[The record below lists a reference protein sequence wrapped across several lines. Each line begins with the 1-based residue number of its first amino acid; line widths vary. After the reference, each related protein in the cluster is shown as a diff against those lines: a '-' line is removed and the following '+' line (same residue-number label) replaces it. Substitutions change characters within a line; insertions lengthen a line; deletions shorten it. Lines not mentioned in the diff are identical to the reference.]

1 MASRLTTLY
10 RLFPAAAA
18 LRSDWWRGR
27 RLSDVTPPTRRVR
40 VEAGLWAAARW
51 PAGTAPIGRRGA
63 SRGGGAVWREGG
75 SGPRRFLA
83 APVAEAS
90 PFAGGGRE
98 ERAAAGGIMPGARRS
113 LASPVVSGVLCP
125 CGSPRAAAT
134 PGPGAEGSGG
144 GSCGRAVCEAS
155 EQDRRLRALF
165 QKLDVN
171 RDGALCIH
179 DLAVGLGRLGLHR
192 TELDLL
198 KIVKAGDKDLDGQLD
213 FEEFV
218 HYLQDHEKKLRLVFK
233 SLDKKNDG
241 RIDAQEIVQS
251 LRDLGVKISEQ
262 QAEKILKSMDKNGT
276 MTIDWNEWRDYHLL
290 HPVENIPEII
300 LYWKHSTIFDV
311 GENLTVPD
319 EFTVEER
326 QTGMWW
332 RHLVAGGG
340 AGAVSRTCTAPLDR
354 LKVLMQVHASRSNNM
369 CIIGGF
375 TQMIREG
382 GTRSLWRGN
391 GINVLKIAPE
401 SAIKFM
407 AYEQIKRFI
416 GTDQEMLRIHERLL
430 AGSLAGAIA
439 QSSIY
444 PMEVLKTRMALRKTG
459 QYSGMLDCAKNIL
472 SKEGMAAFYKGYI
485 PNMLGIIPYA
495 GIDLAVYET
504 LKNAWLQRYAVNSA
518 DPGVF
523 VLLACGTISSTCG
536 QLASYP
542 LALVRTR
549 MQAQASVEGAPEVT
563 MRGLFK
569 HILKTEG
576 AFGLYRGLAPNFM
589 KVIPAVSISYVVYEN
604 LKMTLGVQSR

>member
-1 MASRLTTLY
+1 
-10 RLFPAAAA
+10 
-18 LRSDWWRGR
+18 
-27 RLSDVTPPTRRVR
+27 
-40 VEAGLWAAARW
+40 
-51 PAGTAPIGRRGA
+51 
-63 SRGGGAVWREGG
+63 
-75 SGPRRFLA
+75 
-83 APVAEAS
+83 
-90 PFAGGGRE
+90 
-98 ERAAAGGIMPGARRS
+98 MPGARRS

-125 CGSPRAAAT
+125 CGSPH
-134 PGPGAEGSGG
+134 GPAVESGG
-144 GSCGRAVCEAS
+144 GGGNAGSCGRSLCEAS
-155 EQDRRLRALF
+155 EQDRRLRTLF

-192 TELDLL
+192 SELDLR

-262 QAEKILKSMDKNGT
+262 QAEKILKRIRTGHFWGPVTYMDKNGT

-382 GTRSLWRGN
+382 GPRSLWRGN

-472 SKEGMAAFYKGYI
+472 AKEGMAAFYKGYI

-504 LKNAWLQRYAVNSA
+504 LKNTWLQRYAVNSA

-604 LKMTLGVQSR
+604 LKMTLGVDSR

>member
-1 MASRLTTLY
+1 MVSSVLCRCVASPPPDAASAASS
-10 RLFPAAAA
+10 PA
-18 LRSDWWRGR
+18 S
-27 RLSDVTPPTRRVR
+27 S
-40 VEAGLWAAARW
+40 
-51 PAGTAPIGRRGA
+51 PASVDPC
-63 SRGGGAVWREGG
+63 GGAVCGG
-75 SGPRRFLA
+75 P
-83 APVAEAS
+83 
-90 PFAGGGRE
+90 
-98 ERAAAGGIMPGARRS
+98 
-113 LASPVVSGVLCP
+113 
-125 CGSPRAAAT
+125 
-134 PGPGAEGSGG
+134 
-144 GSCGRAVCEAS
+144 
-155 EQDRRLRALF
+155 DHRLRLWSLF
-165 QKLDVN
+165 QTLDVN
-171 RDGALCIH
+171 RDGGLCVN
-179 DLAVGLGRLGLHR
+179 DLAVGLRRLGLHR
-192 TELDLL
+192 TEGELR
-198 KIVKAGDKDLDGQLD
+198 KIVQAGDKDLDGQLD

-233 SLDKKNDG
+233 SLDKKNDAG
-241 RIDAQEIVQS
+241 RIDAQEIMQS

-262 QAEKILKSMDKNGT
+262 QAEKILKRIRTGHFWGPVTYMDKNGT

-300 LYWKHSTIFDV
+300 LYWKHST
-311 GENLTVPD
+311 
-319 EFTVEER
+319 
-326 QTGMWW
+326 
-332 RHLVAGGG
+332 
-340 AGAVSRTCTAPLDR
+340 
-354 LKVLMQVHASRSNNM
+354 VHASRSNNM
-369 CIIGGF
+369 CIVGGF

-382 GTRSLWRGN
+382 GAKSLWRGN

-407 AYEQIKRFI
+407 AYEQIKRLV
-416 GTDQEMLRIHERLL
+416 GSDQEALRIHERLV

-459 QYSGMLDCAKNIL
+459 QYSGMLDCARKIL
-472 SKEGMAAFYKGYI
+472 AREGVAAFYKGYV

-523 VLLACGTISSTCG
+523 VLLACGTMSSTCG

-549 MQAQASVEGAPEVT
+549 MQAQASIEGAPEVT
-563 MRGLFK
+563 MSSLFRQ
-569 HILKTEG
+569 ILRTEG

-604 LKMTLGVQSR
+604 LKITLGVQSR

>member
-1 MASRLTTLY
+1 MVSSVLCRCVASPPPD
-10 RLFPAAAA
+10 PAASASSSA
-18 LRSDWWRGR
+18 S
-27 RLSDVTPPTRRVR
+27 S
-40 VEAGLWAAARW
+40 
-51 PAGTAPIGRRGA
+51 PASVDPC
-63 SRGGGAVWREGG
+63 GGAVCGG
-75 SGPRRFLA
+75 P
-83 APVAEAS
+83 
-90 PFAGGGRE
+90 
-98 ERAAAGGIMPGARRS
+98 
-113 LASPVVSGVLCP
+113 
-125 CGSPRAAAT
+125 
-134 PGPGAEGSGG
+134 
-144 GSCGRAVCEAS
+144 
-155 EQDRRLRALF
+155 DHRLRLWSLF
-165 QKLDVN
+165 QTLDVN
-171 RDGALCIH
+171 RDGGLCVN
-179 DLAVGLGRLGLHR
+179 DLAVGLRRLGLHR
-192 TELDLL
+192 TEGELR
-198 KIVKAGDKDLDGQLD
+198 KIVQAGDKDLDGQLD

-241 RIDAQEIVQS
+241 RIDAQEIMQS

-354 LKVLMQVHASRSNNM
+354 LKVVMQVHASRSNNM
-369 CIIGGF
+369 CIVGGF

-382 GTRSLWRGN
+382 GARSLWRGN

-407 AYEQIKRFI
+407 AYEQIKRLI
-416 GTDQEMLRIHERLL
+416 GSDQETLRIHERLV

-444 PMEVLKTRMALRKTG
+444 PMEVRAMSVPGRAARVGVGRRTGPCSRFHHPPWALQVLKTRMALRKTG
-459 QYSGMLDCAKNIL
+459 QYSGMLDCARKIL
-472 SKEGMAAFYKGYI
+472 AREGMAAFYKGYV

-523 VLLACGTISSTCG
+523 VLLACGTMSSTCG

-549 MQAQASVEGAPEVT
+549 MQAQASMEGAPEVT
-563 MRGLFK
+563 MSSLFK
-569 HILKTEG
+569 QILRTEG

-604 LKMTLGVQSR
+604 LKITLGVQSR

>member
-1 MASRLTTLY
+1 
-10 RLFPAAAA
+10 
-18 LRSDWWRGR
+18 
-27 RLSDVTPPTRRVR
+27 
-40 VEAGLWAAARW
+40 
-51 PAGTAPIGRRGA
+51 
-63 SRGGGAVWREGG
+63 
-75 SGPRRFLA
+75 
-83 APVAEAS
+83 
-90 PFAGGGRE
+90 
-98 ERAAAGGIMPGARRS
+98 MPGARRS

-125 CGSPRAAAT
+125 CGSPRAAGAAT
-134 PGPGAEGSGG
+134 APGAEGGG
-144 GSCGRAVCEAS
+144 GSAGPCGRSLCEAS

-262 QAEKILKSMDKNGT
+262 QAEKILKRIRTGHFWGPVTYMDKNGT

-369 CIIGGF
+369 CIVGGF

-382 GTRSLWRGN
+382 GPRSLWRGN

>member
-1 MASRLTTLY
+1 MVSSVLCRCVAS
-10 RLFPAAAA
+10 PPPDAAAA
-18 LRSDWWRGR
+18 AS
-27 RLSDVTPPTRRVR
+27 SSV
-40 VEAGLWAAARW
+40 AS
-51 PAGTAPIGRRGA
+51 PASLGDPC
-63 SRGGGAVWREGG
+63 GGAVCGG
-75 SGPRRFLA
+75 PDHQL
-83 APVAEAS
+83 
-90 PFAGGGRE
+90 
-98 ERAAAGGIMPGARRS
+98 
-113 LASPVVSGVLCP
+113 
-125 CGSPRAAAT
+125 
-134 PGPGAEGSGG
+134 
-144 GSCGRAVCEAS
+144 
-155 EQDRRLRALF
+155 RLWTLF
-165 QKLDVN
+165 QALDIN
-171 RDGALCIH
+171 RDGGLCVN
-179 DLAVGLGRLGLHR
+179 DLAVGLRRLGLHR
-192 TELDLL
+192 TEGELR
-198 KIVKAGDKDLDGQLD
+198 KIVQAGDKDLDGQLD

-241 RIDAQEIVQS
+241 RIDAQEIMQS

-354 LKVLMQVHASRSNNM
+354 LKVLMQ
-369 CIIGGF
+369 
-375 TQMIREG
+375 
-382 GTRSLWRGN
+382 
-391 GINVLKIAPE
+391 
-401 SAIKFM
+401 
-407 AYEQIKRFI
+407 IKRLV
-416 GTDQEMLRIHERLL
+416 GSDQETLRIHERLV

-459 QYSGMLDCAKNIL
+459 QYSGMLDCARRIL
-472 SKEGMAAFYKGYI
+472 AKEGVAAFYKGYV

-504 LKNAWLQRYAVNSA
+504 LKNTWLQRYAVNSA

-549 MQAQASVEGAPEVT
+549 MQAQASIEGAPEVT
-563 MRGLFK
+563 MSSLFK
-569 HILKTEG
+569 HILRTEG

-604 LKMTLGVQSR
+604 LKITLGVQSR

>member
-1 MASRLTTLY
+1 MPWQRTAGRGPDSLPFLSREGRAASANGSRDSPAHSWAPCPLAGISAFP
-10 RLFPAAAA
+10 LFPARPERGRARRGTLSQLWWDLSR
-18 LRSDWWRGR
+18 LRSSGEGEMLCLCLYVPNFGASQAEFEYFESR
-27 RLSDVTPPTRRVR
+27 RLP
-40 VEAGLWAAARW
+40 AGLKSIFR
-51 PAGTAPIGRRGA
+51 
-63 SRGGGAVWREGG
+63 
-75 SGPRRFLA
+75 L
-83 APVAEAS
+83 
-90 PFAGGGRE
+90 
-98 ERAAAGGIMPGARRS
+98 S
-113 LASPVVSGVLCP
+113 LLIPSQEFSTY
-125 CGSPRAAAT
+125 R
-134 PGPGAEGSGG
+134 
-144 GSCGRAVCEAS
+144 
-155 EQDRRLRALF
+155 QWK
-165 QKLDVN
+165 Q
-171 RDGALCIH
+171 
-179 DLAVGLGRLGLHR
+179 
-192 TELDLL
+192 

-241 RIDAQEIVQS
+241 RIDAQEIMQS

-262 QAEKILKSMDKNGT
+262 QAEKILKRIRTGHVWGPVTYMDKNGT

-319 EFTVEER
+319 EFTIEER

-369 CIIGGF
+369 CIVGGF
-375 TQMIREG
+375 SQMIREG

-407 AYEQIKRFI
+407 AYEQ
-416 GTDQEMLRIHERLL
+416 
-430 AGSLAGAIA
+430 
-439 QSSIY
+439 
-444 PMEVLKTRMALRKTG
+444 VLKTRMALRKTG
-459 QYSGMLDCAKNIL
+459 QYTGMLDCAKNIL
-472 SKEGMAAFYKGYI
+472 AKEGLGAFYKGYI

-504 LKNAWLQRYAVNSA
+504 LKNSWLQHYAVNSA

-523 VLLACGTISSTCG
+523 VLLACGTMSST
-536 QLASYP
+536 S
-542 LALVRTR
+542 
-549 MQAQASVEGAPEVT
+549 SIEGAPEVT
-563 MRGLFK
+563 MRGLFT

>member
-1 MASRLTTLY
+1 MARPRTLVSP
-10 RLFPAAAA
+10 LLSGVFCQCDPGGSCSSPHETPLAAAA
-18 LRSDWWRGR
+18 L
-27 RLSDVTPPTRRVR
+27 
-40 VEAGLWAAARW
+40 AADLC
-51 PAGTAPIGRRGA
+51 
-63 SRGGGAVWREGG
+63 GGVVCGG
-75 SGPRRFLA
+75 P
-83 APVAEAS
+83 
-90 PFAGGGRE
+90 
-98 ERAAAGGIMPGARRS
+98 
-113 LASPVVSGVLCP
+113 
-125 CGSPRAAAT
+125 
-134 PGPGAEGSGG
+134 
-144 GSCGRAVCEAS
+144 
-155 EQDRRLRALF
+155 EQDRRLQILF
-165 QKLDVN
+165 QELDVN
-171 RDGALCIH
+171 RDGAICIN
-179 DLAVGLGRLGLHR
+179 DLAVGLKRLGVHR
-192 TELDLL
+192 TELELR
-198 KIVKAGDKDLDGQLD
+198 KIVKAGDKDQDGQLD

-218 HYLQDHEKKLRLVFK
+218 HYLRDHEKKLRLVFK

-241 RIDAQEIVQS
+241 RIDAQEIMQS
-251 LRDLGVKISEQ
+251 LRDLGVNISEQ

-290 HPVENIPEII
+290 HPAENIPEII
-300 LYWKHSTIFDV
+300 LYWKHSTIFDM

-319 EFTVEER
+319 EFTVEEK

-354 LKVLMQVHASRSNNM
+354 LKVLMQVHATRSNNM
-369 CIIGGF
+369 SIVGGF
-375 TQMIREG
+375 AHMIREG
-382 GTRSLWRGN
+382 GYRSLWRGN
-391 GINVLKIAPE
+391 GINVIKIAPE

-407 AYEQIKRFI
+407 AYEQIKRLI
-416 GTDQEMLRIHERLL
+416 GSDQEILGIRERLV
-430 AGSLAGAIA
+430 AGSLAGVIA

-459 QYSGMLDCAKNIL
+459 QYQGILDCGKKIL
-472 SKEGMAAFYKGYI
+472 LKEGVSAFYKGYV

-504 LKNAWLQRYAVNSA
+504 LKNAWLQRYATSSA

-549 MQAQASVEGAPEVT
+549 MQGQASVEGAPQVS
-563 MRGLFK
+563 MVNLFK
-569 HILKTEG
+569 HIIKTEG

-604 LKMTLGVQSR
+604 LKLTLGVTSR

>member
-1 MASRLTTLY
+1 MTAAPQQSLYKFAGPGCIPVLAARTCSRWWLSSRLPVTMLCLCLY
-10 RLFPAAAA
+10 VPVIGEAQTEFQYFESKGLPAE
-18 LRSDWWRGR
+18 LKSIFK
-27 RLSDVTPPTRRVR
+27 LSVFIPSQEFSTYRQ
-40 VEAGLWAAARW
+40 WK
-51 PAGTAPIGRRGA
+51 
-63 SRGGGAVWREGG
+63 
-75 SGPRRFLA
+75 
-83 APVAEAS
+83 
-90 PFAGGGRE
+90 
-98 ERAAAGGIMPGARRS
+98 
-113 LASPVVSGVLCP
+113 
-125 CGSPRAAAT
+125 
-134 PGPGAEGSGG
+134 
-144 GSCGRAVCEAS
+144 
-155 EQDRRLRALF
+155 
-165 QKLDVN
+165 QKILQ
-171 RDGALCIH
+171 
-179 DLAVGLGRLGLHR
+179 
-192 TELDLL
+192 
-198 KIVKAGDKDLDGQLD
+198 AGDKDLDGQLD

-241 RIDAQEIVQS
+241 RIDAQEIMQS

-354 LKVLMQVHASRSNNM
+354 LKVLMQ
-369 CIIGGF
+369 
-375 TQMIREG
+375 
-382 GTRSLWRGN
+382 
-391 GINVLKIAPE
+391 
-401 SAIKFM
+401 
-407 AYEQIKRFI
+407 IKRLI
-416 GTDQEMLRIHERLL
+416 GSDQETLRIHERLV

-459 QYSGMLDCAKNIL
+459 QYSGMLDCARKIL
-472 SKEGMAAFYKGYI
+472 AREGMAAFYKGYV

-523 VLLACGTISSTCG
+523 VLLACGTMSSTCG

-549 MQAQASVEGAPEVT
+549 MQAQASIEGAPEVT
-563 MRGLFK
+563 MSSLFRQ
-569 HILKTEG
+569 ILRTEG

-604 LKMTLGVQSR
+604 LKITLGVQSR

>member
-1 MASRLTTLY
+1 MARPRSLVSPLLSGVFCQCDPVGSEAGGGSRSGGASSS
-10 RLFPAAAA
+10 PQSAAAA
-18 LRSDWWRGR
+18 LSAD
-27 RLSDVTPPTRRVR
+27 PC
-40 VEAGLWAAARW
+40 
-51 PAGTAPIGRRGA
+51 
-63 SRGGGAVWREGG
+63 GGALCGG
-75 SGPRRFLA
+75 P
-83 APVAEAS
+83 
-90 PFAGGGRE
+90 
-98 ERAAAGGIMPGARRS
+98 
-113 LASPVVSGVLCP
+113 
-125 CGSPRAAAT
+125 
-134 PGPGAEGSGG
+134 
-144 GSCGRAVCEAS
+144 
-155 EQDRRLRALF
+155 EQDKRLQVLF
-165 QKLDVN
+165 RELDVN
-171 RDGALCIH
+171 RDGAICMN
-179 DLAVGLGRLGLHR
+179 DLAVGLSRLGVHR
-192 TELDLL
+192 TELELR

-218 HYLQDHEKKLRLVFK
+218 HYLRDHEKKLRLVFK

-241 RIDAQEIVQS
+241 RIDAQEIMQS
-251 LRDLGVKISEQ
+251 LRDLGVNISEQ
-262 QAEKILKSMDKNGT
+262 QAENVLKSMDKNGT

-290 HPVENIPEII
+290 HPAENIPEII

-319 EFTVEER
+319 EFTVEEK

-369 CIIGGF
+369 SIAGGF
-375 TQMIREG
+375 SHMIREG
-382 GTRSLWRGN
+382 GFRSLWRGN
-391 GINVLKIAPE
+391 GINVIKIAPE

-407 AYEQIKRFI
+407 AYEQIKRLI
-416 GTDQEMLRIHERLL
+416 GSDQVTLRIHERLV

-444 PMEVLKTRMALRKTG
+444 PMEVLKTRMALRRTG
-459 QYSGMLDCAKNIL
+459 QYQGMMDCAKKIL
-472 SKEGMAAFYKGYI
+472 LKEGVSAFYKGYV

-504 LKNAWLQRYAVNSA
+504 LKNAWLQRYATSSA

-523 VLLACGTISSTCG
+523 VLLACGTMSSTCG

-549 MQAQASVEGAPEVT
+549 MQAQASIEGAPQES
-563 MRGLFK
+563 MSKLFQ

-604 LKMTLGVQSR
+604 LKLTLGVKSR